1 MTKYK
6 LKILIFSFFSLTL
19 FCSSSKGQT
28 SISHTTN
35 KKSEEHAKLVRTLG
49 TMNENVSC
57 QILDNDGNLWFSIRG
72 EGAYRFDGKSFTS
85 FRENETFVNFGI
97 HSILEDKKGNMWFT
111 TDKNGVYCYDGKTF
125 KNYTTANGLVNN
137 AVFSIL
143 EDKDGN
149 IWFGTRWFGLSR
161 FDGKSF
167 TTFSQY
173 DNEI

>member
-1 MTKYK
+1 
-6 LKILIFSFFSLTL
+6 
-19 FCSSSKGQT
+19 
-28 SISHTTN
+28 
-35 KKSEEHAKLVRTLG
+35 
-49 TMNENVSC
+49 
-57 QILDNDGNLWFSIRG
+57 
-72 EGAYRFDGKSFTS
+72 
-85 FRENETFVNFGI
+85 
-97 HSILEDKKGNMWFT
+97 MWFT

-173 DNEI
+173 DNKIQ